1 MIQFNQCVS
10 HSVSFS
16 VNCPTLRLRCVAH
29 CINSLEWIT
38 CERTRQFDSAICNVE
53 LLFPHCSWS
62 VREFTELSI
71 IFNVKPSL
79 VFDTWEL
86 LLIEPHA
93 QNMKHYILNPQ
104 LPFVRTGICKIVV
117 GLDGMCLYLNMLIS
131 SMYIVQCS
139 WIQPIDSF
147 TFFNFL
153 CKCRSHPLENFVTNN
168 AIPINWSHYLFQ
180 NLYIYW

>member
-1 MIQFNQCVS
+1 M
-10 HSVSFS
+10 
-16 VNCPTLRLRCVAH
+16 NCPTLRLRCVAH

-53 LLFPHCSWS
+53 LLFPHCSRS

-86 LLIEPHA
+86 LSIEPHA

-104 LPFVRTGICKIVV
+104 LPFVRTGLCKIVV

-131 SMYIVQCS
+131 SMYNVAGSSLLIHLLFSIFCANAAR
-139 WIQPIDSF
+139 I
-147 TFFNFL
+147 
-153 CKCRSHPLENFVTNN
+153 RSHPLENFVTNN